1 MVIHKRGAGGSLKYL
16 IIIGTLLIAIAVLLV
31 IVLYE
36 GTEEITDSGHISF
49 SAEYKAIIVRDENAV
64 TTQPYDK
71 ADYIALE
78 GEYVNA
84 GDPVVDI
91 YKRGYNDE
99 LMLALQNMREQV
111 YAAQLEQLGETK
123 DSNLEALNDSI
134 AQLEKS
140 ISNKIMLSSGDRT
153 VAELEREL
161 EELLQQRMEY
171 LKGVV
176 QETETLRTLY
186 AQEQECNGVVNAWKT
201 QMNAETSGTVSFY
214 FDDYE
219 NAVNADTLG
228 MLTADLINGVIKG
241 KDANEWMVRSE
252 NFAYRIVDNT
262 HWYCAFVTKSSDPL
276 RVSKGYKYQIDTN
289 GYGIFEA
296 TALEPQINGNS
307 IVNILEINEDI
318 GELINIRSITLSVAY
333 DATGIKVQK
342 DAIKL
347 IDHIP
352 SVALMYGDGRR
363 DVPVDVLT
371 MDDKYAIIK
380 SRNESEQIVAGVRY
394 WIP

>member
-1 MVIHKRGAGGSLKYL
+1 MIRKRGAGGSLKYL

-64 TTQPYDK
+64 TTQAYDK

-78 GEYVNA
+78 GEYVSA
-84 GDPVVDI
+84 GDHVVDI

-134 AQLEKS
+134 AQLENS
-140 ISNKIMLSSGDRT
+140 ISDRIMLSSGDRT

-161 EELLQQRMEY
+161 EDLLQQRMEY

-186 AQEQECNGVVNAWKT
+186 AQEKECEGVVNAWKT

-252 NFAYRIVDNT
+252 NYAYRIVDNT

-276 RVSKGYKYQIDTN
+276 RVSKGHKYQIDTN

-296 TALEPQINGNS
+296 TALEPQINGRS

-318 GELINIRSITLSVAY
+318 GALINIRSITLSVAY

-342 DAIKL
+342 DAIKVVDCVPN
-347 IDHIP
+347 I
-352 SVALMYGDGRR
+352 SLMYGDGRR
-363 DVPVDVLT
+363 DVPIDVLT
-371 MDDKYAIIK
+371 LDDKYAIIK